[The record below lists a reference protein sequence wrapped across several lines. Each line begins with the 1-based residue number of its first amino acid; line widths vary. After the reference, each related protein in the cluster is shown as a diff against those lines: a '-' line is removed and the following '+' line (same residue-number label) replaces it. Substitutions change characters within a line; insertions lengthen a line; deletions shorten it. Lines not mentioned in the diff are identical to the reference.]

1 MAKKASFATK
11 TVFDSIKKRT
21 SIGGHSKRSKP
32 LNKHKRRSWSKYRGQ
47 GRTR

>member
-1 MAKKASFATK
+1 MAKRVVFKAKDT
-11 TVFDSIKKRT
+11 FDIVKKRT

-32 LNKHKRRSWSKYRGQ
+32 LNKHKRKNWKRDRGQ